1 MAWMIPAAIA
11 GSAIFGASSAQ
22 GAANTQAAS
31 AREAAALQK
40 QMYDEQVA
48 RNQPYT
54 QAGLA
59 AQERLMRLMGLRMP
73 ATSGVNGAPSVRSDA
88 ELRNALIGKY
98 TGPTSTQIFSR
109 RGGDETRTVGGQI
122 DEAGLAAAIAAA
134 RQGDQNALGNY
145 QLQQEQAAQASS
157 DPDFG
162 KYARDFSMA
171 DFQQDPGYAFRL
183 SEGQKAL
190 DRQAAAR
197 GGLMSGAALKA
208 AARYGQDMG
217 SQEYGNAFNR
227 YQVNRTNQLNP
238 LGNLMASGQLAAN
251 NQGTAAAN
259 YGTNAG
265 NLMMQGGQAIAAGQ
279 LGQGNTFNN
288 ALNTM
293 ASSYQNQNNFNNW
306 MNQNRQPS
314 YGYVP
319 SNANTLIPMQAGG
332 GY

>member
-1 MAWMIPAAIA
+1 MPDPVT
-11 GSAIFGASSAQ
+11 GVVGGASILGGVLGSQ
-22 GAANTQAAS
+22 GQRDAANTQAAS
-31 AREAAALQK
+31 ADRAAALQK

-59 AQERLMRLMGLRMP
+59 AQNRLMTLMGLGNQSTGGGG
-73 ATSGVNGAPSVRSDA
+73 AFGGVSGAVF
-88 ELRNALIGKY
+88 NALQGM
-98 TGPTSTQIFSR
+98 G
-109 RGGDETRTVGGQI
+109 GGDI
-122 DEAGLAAAIAAA
+122 NSA
-134 RQGDQNALGNY
+134 
-145 QLQQEQAAQASS
+145 
-157 DPDFG
+157 DFG

-238 LGNLMASGQLAAN
+238 LGNLMASGQSAAN